1 MAQHKDDLVDKTLE
15 DPAFKAQLAAE
26 EQSKVDAVSAE
37 KAAVKA
43 KADAKVKEVADAA
56 KKAKP
61 DKMAGI
67 KAKLAAAL
75 AKPEKK
81 AEPAPRVTPKL
92 TTQEMTQ
99 QLETEGVSSTVYAK
113 ALESINGKP
122 TVDVQTIAKTQ
133 VVSHVP
139 EYNQDG
145 DPVGFIHQHLNH
157 VENLEDEAAKQTAI
171 LNAPKKSDK
180 NYSKNAPKGRG
191 IMARI
196 EE

>member
-26 EQSKVDAVSAE
+26 EKSKVDAIAAE

-43 KADAKVKEVADAA
+43 KADAKVKAAADAA

-81 AEPAPRVTPKL
+81 AAPVPRVTPKL

-122 TVDVQTIAKTQ
+122 TVDPQTIAKTQ
-133 VVSHVP
+133 VISHAP
-139 EYNQDG
+139 QYQENG
-145 DPVGFIHQHLNH
+145 DPVGFIHQHLNN
-157 VENLEDEAAKQTAI
+157 VENLEE
-171 LNAPKKSDK
+171 
-180 NYSKNAPKGRG
+180 
-191 IMARI
+191 
-196 EE
+196 